1 MPYKILCGF
10 TAAILCV
17 LTVLPQARA
26 FSPTGFSSVERKEA
40 TEPFYI
46 AMLFYKLIDY
56 RPDFTAWI
64 TDMPEYKAMPAIE
77 QDMYLDDQLGYF
89 KNLFFD
95 LGENDPIIVN
105 VKTKISPYSYE
116 HGGFFI
122 ESFRPDLFFSYEYM
136 GNRFAII
143 PTDIDSYQWYQVS
156 QTDLEDTGLDFSKS
170 APVEVQLLLVPSAA
184 DSAKPTKLG
193 DYEHWVINAT
203 VKEIQIWTPNSDR
216 LLWVAQKTA
225 GQDNTLLEL
234 YKE

>member
-10 TAAILCV
+10 AAAILCV

-26 FSPTGFSSVERKEA
+26 FSPTGYSSVERKEA

-56 RPDFTAWI
+56 RPNFAAWI
-64 TDMPEYKAMPAIE
+64 TETPEYKAMPAIE
-77 QDMYLDDQLGYF
+77 QDMYLDEKVGYF
-89 KNLFFD
+89 KSLFFD
-95 LGENDPIIVN
+95 IEENAPIIVN
-105 VKTKISPYSYE
+105 VKTQLSPYSRE

-156 QTDLEDTGLDFSKS
+156 QTDLEDTGVNFEKS
-170 APVEVQLLLVPSAA
+170 TPIDVQLLLVPSAA
-184 DSAKPTKLG
+184 DSSKPTQLG
-193 DYEHWVINAT
+193 DFEHWVINAT
-203 VKEIQIWTPNSDR
+203 VKEIQIWAPGGGR
-216 LLWVAQKTA
+216 LLWVAQKSA

-234 YKE
+234 FKE

>member
-10 TAAILCV
+10 MAALLCMV
-17 LTVLPQARA
+17 MILPQARA
-26 FSPTGFSSVERKEA
+26 FSPLGYSSVERKEA

-46 AMLFYKLIDY
+46 AMLFYKLIEY
-56 RPDFTAWI
+56 RPNFAAWI
-64 TDMPEYKAMPAIE
+64 TETEEYKKMPAIE
-77 QDMYLDDQLGYF
+77 QDLYLDDQIGYF
-89 KNLFFD
+89 KDLFSKLEKD
-95 LGENDPIIVN
+95 APIIVN
-105 VKTKISPYSYE
+105 IKTQISPYSYE
-116 HGGFFI
+116 HGGFFL

-170 APVEVQLLLVPSAA
+170 TPIDVQLLLVPSAA
-184 DSAKPTKLG
+184 DGKKPSRLG
-193 DYEHWVINAT
+193 DHEHWVINAT
-203 VKEIQIWTPNSDR
+203 VKEIQLWTPDNGR
-216 LLWVAQKTA
+216 LLWVAQKKT